1 MNAPWSI
8 LANPTTGRRP
18 AALRERDMSGQR
30 NLAPL
35 TGGGKPAPRK
45 RSNPEIDVVGLAT
58 SIATSAAGGVTIGLL
73 EVAGP
78 KKWVEL
84 KGWKK
89 AMILFLLAAVFK
101 AMEEM
106 ARQKFNKAKGKEKA
120 AIGVAMTMVH
130 DLGAVSLGFA
140 GAHLAA
146 HYKQKAD
153 AKALADQGE
162 KPEKHPDGKTGGGL
176 GALTRGD
183 LREVR
188 RLMGD
193 DINNALDHMRNFAD
207 LRPSRRALPFDV
219 ADVSEGDLERELRA
233 LDLGEINLGEI
244 NLD

>member
-1 MNAPWSI
+1 
-8 LANPTTGRRP
+8 
-18 AALRERDMSGQR
+18 MSGSR
-30 NLAPL
+30 TLAPL
-35 TGGGKPAPRK
+35 TGGGKPTPK
-45 RSNPEIDVVGLAT
+45 RSNPEVDVVGLAA

-89 AMILFLLAAVFK
+89 AMVLFLLAAVFK

-106 ARQKFNKAKGKEKA
+106 ARQRFNKAKGKEKA

-140 GAHLAA
+140 GMHLAA

-153 AKALADQGE
+153 AKAALADQGKE
-162 KPEKHPDGKTGGGL
+162 PAEKHPDGKTGGGL

-207 LRPSRRALPFDV
+207 QRPGRRALPFDI
-219 ADVSEGDLERELRA
+219 ANVSEGDLERELRA